1 MTAVTICSDFG
12 APENKV
18 CQNIIEWSHSLIF
31 PQKIWR
37 NTYIQ
42 KPAHRRLYQLCSKF
56 SKLGATKISFS
67 RLDKQTVV
75 HPDDGMLFSAKKKW
89 AIKPWKD
96 MGNITHI
103 TEWKKR
109 NCKDYITYDSNY
121 MTFWKKSKI
130 METIQRSDLL
140 VVGVGVERDKNRQ
153 NTENFRRVKVL
164 CLIL

>member
-1 MTAVTICSDFG
+1 
-12 APENKV
+12 
-18 CQNIIEWSHSLIF
+18 
-31 PQKIWR
+31 
-37 NTYIQ
+37 
-42 KPAHRRLYQLCSKF
+42 
-56 SKLGATKISFS
+56 
-67 RLDKQTVV
+67 
-75 HPDDGMLFSAKKKW
+75 
-89 AIKPWKD
+89 

-103 TEWKKR
+103 TELKKR